1 MEGTAQG
8 GMHVRDKLTNSTQ
21 GCRVQ
26 RTDKETMQT
35 TSTTSTALKDD
46 RKEDP
51 GPYDGMR
58 LRLIESTLAVVGDVG
73 LENLTIRRVSDHAGV
88 SVGLVHHHFDNKKSL
103 VYKTFEHLIRRV
115 RDQLTTGRR
124 GIANPVER
132 MKFTADLCFSDE
144 VMSPG
149 AANVWPHMW
158 SSSAHDAEV
167 QRLCAAF
174 SKRLR
179 SNFIFDL
186 RQAGCDH
193 TMARIHAIQALA
205 LVHGLWI
212 EHRVAASVTIDEVIG
227 IFHGMI
233 DDATRQ
239 IWKLNM
245 SRAAKSPTVN

>member
-1 MEGTAQG
+1 
-8 GMHVRDKLTNSTQ
+8 
-21 GCRVQ
+21 
-26 RTDKETMQT
+26 MQT
-35 TSTTSTALKDD
+35 TTTSVAAKDG

-51 GPYDGMR
+51 GPYEGMR
-58 LRLIESTLAVVGDVG
+58 LRLIDATLAVVGEVG
-73 LENLTIRRVSDHAGV
+73 LENLTIRRVSEHAGV

-115 RDQLTTGRR
+115 REQLTNGRR
-124 GIANPVER
+124 GIEDPVER
-132 MKFTADLCFSDE
+132 MKFTADMCFSDE

-158 SSSAHDAEV
+158 SSSAHDEEV

-179 SNFIFDL
+179 SNFMFDL

-212 EHRVAASVTIDEVIG
+212 EHRVAATVTISDVVG

-245 SRAAKSPTVN
+245 SRSARSVPLN